1 MEDTTMAADDAW
13 DREDMEKAAYHEA
26 GHAVV
31 AWSFDLVVRSVHLD
45 VANNSGHAKIADAD
59 RLEDV
64 THRVAVSYAGFEA
77 EDMFKRPAVFV
88 RAQDDF
94 DRASEALK
102 NALANQFGKGLSS
115 PEGRRLQ
122 AACRARAQ
130 DRIIEHEAKVRRV
143 AKELLQPPYEI
154 GRAKFEQMMQED

>member
-1 MEDTTMAADDAW
+1 MAADDAW

-31 AWSFDLVVRSVHLD
+31 AWSFDLVVGSVHLD
-45 VANNSGHAKIADAD
+45 VANNSGHAKIADAH

-77 EDMFKRPAVFV
+77 EDTFKRPAVFV

-94 DRASEALK
+94 DRASEAFASVRTGG
-102 NALANQFGKGLSS
+102 NRDGASGKLVCVGGCHTG
-115 PEGRRLQ
+115 GRRW
-122 AACRARAQ
+122 AR
-130 DRIIEHEAKVRRV
+130 VG
-143 AKELLQPPYEI
+143 PWTT
-154 GRAKFEQMMQED
+154 